1 MKVANNVLELIGSTP
16 IVKLNK
22 ITKGVKAT
30 VLAKL
35 EFLNPSGSIK
45 DRIAKHMI
53 ESAEKNEI
61 LKPDSVIAV
70 ATSGNTGIAFAMVAA
85 VKGYKTI
92 VVMPKKMS
100 GERRKMISAYGAEI
114 VFTPGCESD
123 VDKSIKK
130 VEEMARKNP
139 KIWVADQFAN
149 IDNVIA
155 HRETTAREILTQTG
169 GKVDAFVAGV
179 GTGGTLTGVAE
190 LLKKEIPNVR
200 IVAVEPAECAV
211 LSGGKKGPHRIDGI
225 GDGFIPQILRLDLI
239 DEVIAVPDE
248 EAIKMAR
255 RLAREEGIFA
265 GTSSGANVSA
275 AIKVAKRLGEG
286 KTLVTVLPDSGQR
299 YFSTD
304 LYGGKTQNFLGESY
318 NAT

>member
-1 MKVANNVLELIGSTP
+1 MKVAENVLELIGSTP
-16 IVKLNK
+16 MVKLNK
-22 ITKGVKAT
+22 TTKGVKAT

-53 ESAEKNEI
+53 ESAEKKGI

-70 ATSGNTGIAFAMVAA
+70 ATSGNTGIAFAMAAA
-85 VKGYKTI
+85 VKGYKMI
-92 VVMPKKMS
+92 VVMPKEMS
-100 GERRKMISAYGAEI
+100 GERRKMILAYGAEI

-123 VDKSIKK
+123 VEKSIKK

-139 KIWVADQFAN
+139 KIWVADQFTN
-149 IDNVIA
+149 IDNVVA
-155 HRETTAREILTQTG
+155 HRETTAREILAQTG

-190 LLKKEIPNVR
+190 LLKKKIPNVR

-211 LSGGKKGPHRIDGI
+211 LSGGKKGPHRIEGI
-225 GDGFIPQILRLDLI
+225 GDGFVPKILRLDLI

-248 EAIKMAR
+248 EAIKMSR
-255 RLAREEGIFA
+255 RLAKEEGIFA
-265 GTSSGANVSA
+265 GISSGANVSA
-275 AIKVAKRLGEG
+275 ALRVAGSLGEE
-286 KTLVTVLPDSGQR
+286 KAVVTVLPDSGQR

-304 LYGGKTQNFLGESY
+304 LYR
-318 NAT
+318 

>member
-1 MKVANNVLELIGSTP
+1 MKVAENVLELIGSTP
-16 IVKLNK
+16 MVKLNK
-22 ITKGVKAT
+22 TTKSVEAT

-53 ESAEKNEI
+53 ESAEKKGI

-70 ATSGNTGIAFAMVAA
+70 ATSGNTGIAFAMAAA
-85 VKGYKTI
+85 VKGYKMI
-92 VVMPKKMS
+92 VVMPKEMS
-100 GERRKMISAYGAEI
+100 GERRKMILAYGAEI

-123 VDKSIKK
+123 VEKSIKK

-139 KIWVADQFAN
+139 KIWVADQFTN
-149 IDNVIA
+149 IDNVVA
-155 HRETTAREILTQTG
+155 HRETTAREILAQTG

-211 LSGGKKGPHRIDGI
+211 LSGGKKGPHRIEGI
-225 GDGFIPQILRLDLI
+225 GDGFVPKILRLDLI

-248 EAIKMAR
+248 EAIKMSR

-265 GTSSGANVSA
+265 GISSGANVSA
-275 AIKVAKRLGEG
+275 ALRVAGSLGEE
-286 KTLVTVLPDSGQR
+286 KAVVTVLPDSGQR

-304 LYGGKTQNFLGESY
+304 LYR
-318 NAT
+318 

>member
-1 MKVANNVLELIGSTP
+1 MKVANNILELIGSTP
-16 IVKLNK
+16 MVKLNK
-22 ITKGVKAT
+22 TTEGVKAT

-53 ESAEKNEI
+53 ESAEKKGV
-61 LKPDSVIAV
+61 LKPDSVVAV
-70 ATSGNTGIAFAMVAA
+70 ATSGNTGIAFAMAAA
-85 VKGYKTI
+85 VKGYKMI
-92 VVMPKKMS
+92 AVMPKKMS
-100 GERRKMISAYGAEI
+100 RERKKMISSYGAEI

-130 VEEMARKNP
+130 VEETARKNP
-139 KIWVADQFAN
+139 KIWIADQFAN

-155 HRETTAREILTQTG
+155 HRETTAREILSQTG
-169 GKVDAFVAGV
+169 GKFDAFVAGV

-190 LLKKEIPNVR
+190 LLKKEIPNVK

-211 LSGGKKGPHRIDGI
+211 LSGGKKGPHRIEGI
-225 GDGFIPQILRLDLI
+225 GDGFIPNLLRLDLI
-239 DEVIAVPDE
+239 DEVVTVPDE
-248 EAIKMAR
+248 EAIRMAR

-265 GTSSGANVSA
+265 GISSGANVSA
-275 AIKVAKRLGEG
+275 ALRVAGSLGEG
-286 KTLVTVLPDSGQR
+286 KTVVTVLPDSGQR

-304 LYGGKTQNFLGESY
+304 LCE
-318 NAT
+318 

>member
-1 MKVANNVLELIGSTP
+1 MKVAENVLELIGSTP

-22 ITKGVKAT
+22 TTKGVKAT

-53 ESAEKNEI
+53 ESAEKKGI

-70 ATSGNTGIAFAMVAA
+70 PTSGNTGIAFAMAAA
-85 VKGYKTI
+85 VKGYEMI
-92 VVMPKKMS
+92 VVMPKEMS
-100 GERRKMISAYGAEI
+100 GERRKMILAYGAEI

-123 VDKSIKK
+123 VEKSIKK

-139 KIWVADQFAN
+139 KIWVADQFTN
-149 IDNVIA
+149 IDNVVA
-155 HRETTAREILTQTG
+155 HRETTAREILAQTG

-179 GTGGTLTGVAE
+179 GTGGTITGVAE

-211 LSGGKKGPHRIDGI
+211 LSGGKKGPHRIEGI
-225 GDGFIPQILRLDLI
+225 GDGFVPKILRLDLI

-248 EAIKMAR
+248 EAIKMSR
-255 RLAREEGIFA
+255 RLAKEEGIFA
-265 GTSSGANVSA
+265 GISSGANVSA
-275 AIKVAKRLGEG
+275 ALRVAGSLGEE
-286 KTLVTVLPDSGQR
+286 KAVVTVLPDSGQR

-304 LYGGKTQNFLGESY
+304 LYR
-318 NAT
+318 

>member
-1 MKVANNVLELIGSTP
+1 MKVAENVLELIGSTP
-16 IVKLNK
+16 MVKLNK
-22 ITKGVKAT
+22 TTKGVKAT

-53 ESAEKNEI
+53 ESAEKKGI

-70 ATSGNTGIAFAMVAA
+70 ATSGNTGIAFAMAAA
-85 VKGYKTI
+85 VKGYKMI
-92 VVMPKKMS
+92 VVMPKEMS
-100 GERRKMISAYGAEI
+100 GERRKMILAYGAEI

-139 KIWVADQFAN
+139 KIWVADQFTN
-149 IDNVIA
+149 IDNVVA
-155 HRETTAREILTQTG
+155 HRETTAREILAQTG

-211 LSGGKKGPHRIDGI
+211 LSGGKKGPHRIEGI
-225 GDGFIPQILRLDLI
+225 GDGFVPKILRLDLI

-248 EAIKMAR
+248 EAIKMSR

-265 GTSSGANVSA
+265 GISSGANVSA
-275 AIKVAKRLGEG
+275 ALRVAGSLGEE
-286 KTLVTVLPDSGQR
+286 KAVVTVLPDSGQR

-304 LYGGKTQNFLGESY
+304 LYR
-318 NAT
+318 

>member
-1 MKVANNVLELIGSTP
+1 MKVAENVLELIGSTP
-16 IVKLNK
+16 MVKLNK
-22 ITKGVKAT
+22 TTKGVEAT

-53 ESAEKNEI
+53 ESAEKKGI

-70 ATSGNTGIAFAMVAA
+70 ATTGNTGIAFAMAAA
-85 VKGYKTI
+85 VKGYKMI
-92 VVMPKKMS
+92 VVMPKEMS
-100 GERRKMISAYGAEI
+100 GERRKMILAYGAEI

-130 VEEMARKNP
+130 VEEMTRKNP
-139 KIWVADQFAN
+139 KIWVADQFTN
-149 IDNVIA
+149 IDNVVA
-155 HRETTAREILTQTG
+155 HRETTAREILAQTG

-211 LSGGKKGPHRIDGI
+211 LSGGKKGPHRIEGI
-225 GDGFIPQILRLDLI
+225 GDGFVPKILRLDLI
-239 DEVIAVPDE
+239 DEVIAVPDK
-248 EAIKMAR
+248 EAIKMSR
-255 RLAREEGIFA
+255 RLAKEEGIFA
-265 GTSSGANVSA
+265 GISSGANVSA
-275 AIKVAKRLGEG
+275 ALRVAGSLGEE
-286 KTLVTVLPDSGQR
+286 KTVVTVLPDSGQR

-304 LYGGKTQNFLGESY
+304 LYG
-318 NAT
+318 

>member
-1 MKVANNVLELIGSTP
+1 MKVADNVLELIGSTP
-16 IVKLNK
+16 MVKLNK
-22 ITKGVKAT
+22 TTKDIEAT

-53 ESAEKNEI
+53 ESAEKKGI
-61 LKPDSVIAV
+61 LKPDSAIAV
-70 ATSGNTGIAFAMVAA
+70 ATSGNTGIAFAMAAA
-85 VKGYKTI
+85 VKGYRII
-92 VVMPKKMS
+92 VVMPKEMS
-100 GERRKMISAYGAEI
+100 GERRKMILAYGAEI
-114 VFTPGCESD
+114 VFTSGCESD

-130 VEEMARKNP
+130 VEEIARKNP

-149 IDNVIA
+149 IDNVVA
-155 HRETTAREILTQTG
+155 HRETTAREILAQTG

-179 GTGGTLTGVAE
+179 GTGGTIIGVAE
-190 LLKKEIPNVR
+190 LLKKKIPNVR

-211 LSGGKKGPHRIDGI
+211 LSGGKKGPHRIEGI
-225 GDGFIPQILRLDLI
+225 GDGFVPKILRLDLI

-248 EAIKMAR
+248 EAIKMSR

-265 GTSSGANVSA
+265 GISSGANVSA
-275 AIKVAKRLGEG
+275 ALRVAGRLGEG
-286 KTLVTVLPDSGQR
+286 KAVVTVLPDSGQR

-304 LYGGKTQNFLGESY
+304 LYR
-318 NAT
+318 

>member
-1 MKVANNVLELIGSTP
+1 MQEMKVADNVLELIGSTP

-22 ITKGVKAT
+22 TTKGIKAT

-53 ESAEKNEI
+53 ESAERKGI

-70 ATSGNTGIAFAMVAA
+70 ATTGNTGIAFAMVAA
-85 VKGYKTI
+85 IKGYKTI
-92 VVMPKKMS
+92 VVMPNEMS
-100 GERRKMISAYGAEI
+100 GERKKMISAYGAEI
-114 VFTPGCESD
+114 VFTPGCESG

-130 VEEMARKNP
+130 VEEMASKNP

-149 IDNVIA
+149 IENVVA
-155 HRETTAREILTQTG
+155 HRETTAREILAQTK

-179 GTGGTLTGVAE
+179 GTGGTIIGVAE
-190 LLKKEIPNVR
+190 LLKQEIPNVR
-200 IVAVEPAECAV
+200 IVAVEPDECAV
-211 LSGGKKGPHRIDGI
+211 LSGGKKGPHRIEGI
-225 GDGFIPQILRLDLI
+225 GDGFIPNILRLDLI

-265 GTSSGANVSA
+265 GISSGANVFA
-275 AIKVAKRLGEG
+275 ALRVAGSLDEG
-286 KTLVTVLPDSGQR
+286 KVVVTVLPDSGQR

-304 LYGGKTQNFLGESY
+304 LYRMEEAKLF
-318 NAT
+318 

>member
-1 MKVANNVLELIGSTP
+1 MKVAENVLELIGSTP
-16 IVKLNK
+16 MVKLNK
-22 ITKGVKAT
+22 TTKSVEAT

-53 ESAEKNEI
+53 ESAEKKGI

-70 ATSGNTGIAFAMVAA
+70 ATSGNTGIAFAMAAA
-85 VKGYKTI
+85 VKGYKMI
-92 VVMPKKMS
+92 VVMPKEMS
-100 GERRKMISAYGAEI
+100 GERRKMILAYGAEI

-139 KIWVADQFAN
+139 KIWVADQFTN
-149 IDNVIA
+149 IDNVVA
-155 HRETTAREILTQTG
+155 HRETTAREILAQTG

-211 LSGGKKGPHRIDGI
+211 LSGGKKGPHRIEGI
-225 GDGFIPQILRLDLI
+225 GDGFVPKILRLDLI

-248 EAIKMAR
+248 EAIKMSR

-265 GTSSGANVSA
+265 GISSGANVSA
-275 AIKVAKRLGEG
+275 ALRVAGSLGEE
-286 KTLVTVLPDSGQR
+286 KAVVTVLPDSGQR

-304 LYGGKTQNFLGESY
+304 LYG
-318 NAT
+318 

>member
-1 MKVANNVLELIGSTP
+1 MNVANNVLELIGSTP
-16 IVKLNK
+16 MVKLNK
-22 ITKGVKAT
+22 ITQGFKAT

-35 EFLNPSGSIK
+35 ELLNPSGSIK
-45 DRIAKHMI
+45 DRIAKYMI
-53 ESAEKNEI
+53 ESAEKKGI

-70 ATSGNTGIAFAMVAA
+70 ATSGNTGIAFAMVAT

-92 VVMPKKMS
+92 VVMPKEMS

-114 VFTPGCESD
+114 VLTPGCESD

-130 VEEMARKNP
+130 VGEMARENP

-149 IDNVIA
+149 IDNVVA
-155 HRETTAREILTQTG
+155 HRETTAKEILAQTG

-190 LLKKEIPNVR
+190 LLKKEIPNVK

-211 LSGGKKGPHRIDGI
+211 LSGGKKGPHRIEGI
-225 GDGFIPQILRLDLI
+225 GDGFIPKILRLDLI
-239 DEVIAVPDE
+239 DEVITVPAE
-248 EAIKMAR
+248 EAIKMAH
-255 RLAREEGIFA
+255 RLAKEEGIFA
-265 GTSSGANVSA
+265 GISSGANVYA
-275 AIKVAKRLGEG
+275 ALRIAGNLGKGEVV
-286 KTLVTVLPDSGQR
+286 VTVLPDSGQR

-304 LYGGKTQNFLGESY
+304 LFM
-318 NAT
+318 

>member
-1 MKVANNVLELIGSTP
+1 MKVAENVLELIGFTP
-16 IVKLNK
+16 MVKLNK
-22 ITKGVKAT
+22 TAKGVNAT

-53 ESAEKNEI
+53 ESAEEKGT
-61 LKPDSVIAV
+61 LKPDSIIAV
-70 ATSGNTGIAFAMVAA
+70 PTTGNTGIAFAMVAA

-100 GERRKMISAYGAEI
+100 EERRKMISAYGAEI

-123 VDKSIKK
+123 VDESIKK
-130 VEEMARKNP
+130 VEEMAKKNM

-155 HRETTAREILTQTG
+155 HQRTTAKEIMSQTR

-179 GTGGTLTGVAE
+179 GTGGTITGVAE
-190 LLKKEIPNVR
+190 VLKKEIPNVR
-200 IVAVEPAECAV
+200 IVAVEPAECAI
-211 LSGGKKGPHRIDGI
+211 LSGGKKGPHRIEGI
-225 GDGFIPQILRLDLI
+225 GDGFLPNILRLDLV
-239 DEVIAVPDE
+239 DEVITVPEE
-248 EAIKMAR
+248 EAMKMAR
-255 RLAREEGIFA
+255 RLAKYEGIFA
-265 GTSSGANVSA
+265 GVSSGANVYA
-275 AIKVAKRLGEG
+275 ALVIAGSLGKG
-286 KTLVTVLPDSGQR
+286 KTVVTVLPDSGQR

-304 LYGGKTQNFLGESY
+304 LYGQEEANFSREF
-318 NAT
+318 

>member
-1 MKVANNVLELIGSTP
+1 MKVAENVLELIGSTP
-16 IVKLNK
+16 MVKLNK
-22 ITKGVKAT
+22 TTKSVEAT

-53 ESAEKNEI
+53 ESAEKKGI

-70 ATSGNTGIAFAMVAA
+70 ATTGNTGIAFAMAAA
-85 VKGYKTI
+85 VKGYKMI
-92 VVMPKKMS
+92 AVMPKEMS
-100 GERRKMISAYGAEI
+100 GERRKMILAYGAEI

-139 KIWVADQFAN
+139 KIWVADQFTN
-149 IDNVIA
+149 IDNVVA
-155 HRETTAREILTQTG
+155 HRETTAREILAQTG

-211 LSGGKKGPHRIDGI
+211 LSGGKKGPHRIEGI
-225 GDGFIPQILRLDLI
+225 GDGFVPKILRLDLI

-248 EAIKMAR
+248 EAIKMSR
-255 RLAREEGIFA
+255 RLAGEEGIFA
-265 GTSSGANVSA
+265 GISSGANVSA
-275 AIKVAKRLGEG
+275 ALRVAGSLGEE
-286 KTLVTVLPDSGQR
+286 KAVVTVLPDSGQR

-304 LYGGKTQNFLGESY
+304 LYG
-318 NAT
+318 